1 MMMTEGRGSEEINWC
16 QIFADPDSR
25 FGKNA
30 DTEFRYR
37 HPIPSSKNDP
47 KINLQALTTG
57 VR

>member
-1 MMMTEGRGSEEINWC
+1 MTEGRGSEEINWC